1 MLKKKSIFKNTRKT
15 FKVNEKKL
23 ISKNINSKIKLQ
35 FLNLNYKIWLK
46 NSKVTKTNKCKVWN
60 YCIISGRGLNILKT
74 FKISRLQFKKI
85 SSFRNLTGIQKSS
98 W

>member
-35 FLNLNYKIWLK
+35 FVNLNYKIWLK
-46 NSKVTKTNKCKVWN
+46 NSKVTKTHKCKV
-60 YCIISGRGLNILKT
+60 
-74 FKISRLQFKKI
+74 
-85 SSFRNLTGIQKSS
+85 
-98 W
+98 